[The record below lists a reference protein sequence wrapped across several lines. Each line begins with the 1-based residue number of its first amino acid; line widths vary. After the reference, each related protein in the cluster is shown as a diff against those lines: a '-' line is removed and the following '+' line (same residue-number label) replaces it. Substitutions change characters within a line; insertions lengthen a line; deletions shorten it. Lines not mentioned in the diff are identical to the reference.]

1 MREILSLSLPK
12 MTVAEVKRRAKKRGF
27 KSASEYVRYLVDL
40 DEGLISPEQLL
51 VMSKRADKEY
61 RAGKLKEYKSLS
73 KIL

>member
-27 KSASEYVRYLVDL
+27 KSTSEYVRYLVDL

-51 VMSKRADKEY
+51 SMSKRADREY
-61 RAGKLKEYKSLS
+61 HAGKFKEHKSLTE
-73 KIL
+73 IL